1 MIVIMIV
8 IMIIIMMLMIVRYV
22 FCSIDTEEAPGGK
35 ATEARAPPPLH
46 LVAPNSAV
54 LLDWVLGLQ
63 PLCSVWP
70 ADRLSAAR
78 VRWRSLRV
86 RVLREG

>member
-1 MIVIMIV
+1 
-8 IMIIIMMLMIVRYV
+8 LFR
-22 FCSIDTEEAPGGK
+22 SIDTLEATGGE

-86 RVLREG
+86 RVVAR